1 MTGNEVRTT
10 FLNYFAR
17 NGHKIVK
24 SSPLLPAHDPTL
36 LFINAGMNQFKDV
49 FLGVEKRDYKRA
61 ASSQKCVRAGGK
73 HNDLDEVGRT
83 ARHHTFFEMLGNFSF
98 GDYFKEDAI
107 RFAWDLLV
115 NEWKL
120 DPERMWFT
128 VFEGDAE
135 VPADDEAAALWV
147 KVGAKPERILRFGRK
162 DNFWQMAETGP
173 CGPNSEIN
181 YYLGPQP
188 EDPNFNRREYVNG
201 PGDETVEIWNL
212 VFMQYNRVEE
222 APRKYRLEPLPAPS
236 VDTGAGLE
244 RVTAVLQGVK
254 SAYETDIIRPIIDFT
269 AKLAGK
275 KYVYDDSEDNVS
287 MRVIA
292 DHARATAFLI
302 ADGIFP
308 GRDTRGYVLRKIM
321 RRAIWHGNKLGFKD
335 IFFAK
340 VSNFVVDQFGEAY
353 PELRETRGVIERV
366 VTTEEKLYGS
376 TVGAGLN
383 VLEDVM
389 KKTSGKVISGADV
402 FKLYDTYG
410 LNYDLIE
417 YVATQRGFT
426 LDQEGFDAELEKQR
440 QRARESMKGGA
451 AKTVNP
457 VYQKIAQ
464 RGRSEFTGYA
474 GTELSG
480 SKVMALVRNGELVDE
495 IVAGDEAEVV
505 LDRTP
510 FYAESGGQVGD
521 VGVLEN
527 EDARLLVTDAYS
539 PTSGVTV
546 HRVTVEQGV
555 LKTGDAVNDHVD
567 AEKRART
574 MANHTATHLLHA
586 ALREVLGPHVKQ
598 AGSLVAPDRLRF
610 DFTHFAPLTQD
621 EIAEIERL
629 VNDQTL
635 KNTTVSKEEQTLDE
649 ALAGGAM
656 ALFGEKYTDRVRVV
670 SVQGFSTELC
680 GGTHVNATG
689 DIGVFKIVSDAS
701 IASGTRRIEAVT
713 GKNAYERFA
722 LSESLLAEAAS
733 RLNTAPRSLPV
744 EVERLQSQLRDQQKE
759 IERLKLKLAQGG
771 GSAEDQVTEINGLK
785 VLVRKVEGLGKDGR
799 RQLADSLARKVAP
812 GVVVLGDVD
821 NGKASIL
828 VMVSADATKKVQAGK
843 VIKELPGA
851 RGGGKPDLAEGGVET
866 DKLDEA
872 LKAAPQVIEKML
884 SS

>member
-1 MTGNEVRTT
+1 
-10 FLNYFAR
+10 
-17 NGHKIVK
+17 
-24 SSPLLPAHDPTL
+24 
-36 LFINAGMNQFKDV
+36 
-49 FLGVEKRDYKRA
+49 
-61 ASSQKCVRAGGK
+61 
-73 HNDLDEVGRT
+73 LDEVGKT

-128 VFEGDAE
+128 VFEGDDE

-147 KVGAKPERILRFGRK
+147 KAGAKPERIVRFGRK

-173 CGPNSEIN
+173 CGPNSEVN
-181 YYLGPQP
+181 YYLGPHP
-188 EDPNFNRREYVNG
+188 EDPNFNKPEYVNG
-201 PGDETVEIWNL
+201 PGDETIEIWNL
-212 VFMQYNRVEE
+212 VFMQYNRIED
-222 APRKYRLEPLPAPS
+222 APGKYRLEPLPAPS

-254 SAYETDIIRPIIDFT
+254 SNYETDLVRPIIDFI
-269 AKLAGK
+269 AGLAGK
-275 KYVYDDSEDNVS
+275 KYVYDDSEDSVS

-308 GRDTRGYVLRKIM
+308 GNDTRGYVLRKIM
-321 RRAIWHGNKLGFKD
+321 RRAFWHGRKLGFKD
-335 IFFAK
+335 LFFAK
-340 VSNFVVDQFGEAY
+340 VTDFVVDQFGDAY
-353 PELRETRGVIERV
+353 PELRETRGVIEHL
-366 VTTEEKLYGS
+366 VTIEERLYGS
-376 TVGAGLN
+376 TVVAGMN
-383 VLEDVM
+383 MLEDVM
-389 KKTSGKVISGADV
+389 KKTTGKVLAGADV

-410 LNYDLIE
+410 MRYDLIE
-417 YVATQRGFT
+417 YVASQRGFT
-426 LDQEGFDAELEKQR
+426 LDQEGFEAALEEQR

-451 AKTVNP
+451 AKVVNP
-457 VYQKIAQ
+457 VYQKTRE
-464 RGRSEFTGYA
+464 RGRTEFTGYA

-480 SKVMALVRNGELVDE
+480 AKITALVRNGELVDQ

-527 EDARLLVTDAYS
+527 EDARLLVTDTHS
-539 PTSGVTV
+539 PTSGLTV
-546 HRVTVEQGV
+546 HIVTVEQGG
-555 LKTGDAVNDHVD
+555 LKVGDTVNAHVE

-598 AGSLVAPDRLRF
+598 AGSVVAPNRLRF

-621 EIAEIERL
+621 EIAEVERL
-629 VNDQTL
+629 VNEQTL
-635 KNTTVSKEEQTLDE
+635 KNTPVSKEEKALDE
-649 ALAGGAM
+649 ALASGAM
-656 ALFGEKYTDRVRVV
+656 ALFDEKYGDRVRVV
-670 SVQGFSTELC
+670 SVPGFSTELC
-680 GGTHVNATG
+680 GGTHVSATG
-689 DIGVFKIVSDAS
+689 DIGVFKIISEAS
-701 IASGTRRIEAVT
+701 ISSGTRRIEAVT

-722 LSESLLAEAAS
+722 LSESLLADAAS

-759 IERLKLKLAQGG
+759 IERLKLRLAHGG
-771 GSAEDQVTEINGLK
+771 GGAEDQVTEVKGLK
-785 VLVRKVEGLGKDGR
+785 VLIRKVEGLGKDAR
-799 RQLADSLARKVAP
+799 RQLADSLTRKVAP

-884 SS
+884 SA